1 MKTANE
7 YKSIFEGILTG
18 FSQWKRLAG
27 SQFVAMQSTFVGQ
40 MVSKSIFSGYR
51 YLQECFLSTA
61 VKRSSVLA
69 SAEDRGY
76 VGRKRMPSIGTAL
89 VQNFSGKLVSIPRD
103 APIISKAS
111 IQYVV
116 TKAVEIPA
124 GESVDVPISQLVL
137 RVFSSTVTKEQKFC
151 EILLPRA
158 VTAITHRVDVYVSTS
173 SGAAELW
180 EKRFMFRRADA
191 RTKAYA
197 EFYKPTEQLGIRFG
211 NGINGMIPPVGSTI
225 TLKVWTTDG
234 DTTLIDRQPLEFI
247 GDSSHLNNN
256 LAISTKTPIV
266 GGAAAESAEE
276 TRAGALNI
284 TSFDNQLA
292 WDDDYAHYI
301 KSNMANLVWV
311 NAWGEQEQERQDG
324 GVRSLEHINTVFVS
338 AFSSKL
344 DQSQLSSIISD
355 LMRDTNYLNKRYK
368 YVLANELPFT
378 IVLDGAVTGD
388 KDFLMVKKTVK
399 DAVRAVYGRIPTKD
413 RPVKILK
420 KDVSKL
426 IEELGIFYDFE
437 IDWSEYPGE
446 PKLEDYIYLDIDN
459 SVINLSYKDL

>member
-7 YKSIFEGILTG
+7 HKSTFEGILTG

-27 SQFVAMQSTFVGQ
+27 SQFVAMLSTFVGQ
-40 MVSKSIFSGYR
+40 MVTKAIFSGYR

-69 SAEDRGY
+69 AAEDRGY
-76 VGRKRMPSIGTAL
+76 VGRKRMPSMGSAL
-89 VQNFSGKLVSIPRD
+89 VHNFSGKLVSIPRD
-103 APIISKAS
+103 APLISKAS
-111 IQYVV
+111 IQYVA

-124 GESVDVPISQLVL
+124 GESVEVPISQLVL
-137 RVFSSTVTKEQKFC
+137 RVFSSVVTQEQKFL
-151 EILLPRA
+151 EILLPRN
-158 VTAITHRVDVYVSTS
+158 VTEITHRVDVYVSTS

-180 EKRFMFRRADA
+180 EKRFMFRRADS

-211 NGINGMIPPVGSTI
+211 NGINGLIPPIGSTI

-247 GDSSHLNNN
+247 GDASHLNNN
-256 LAISTKTPIV
+256 LSVSTLTPIV

-276 TRAGALNI
+276 TRSGALNI

-292 WDDDYAHYI
+292 WDDDYSHYI

-324 GVRSLEHINTVFVS
+324 GVRNFENINTVFVS

-344 DQSQLSSIISD
+344 DQAQLNTTISA
-355 LMRDTNYLNKRYK
+355 LMKETNYLNKSYRY
-368 YVLANELPFT
+368 VDANERPFKVV
-378 IVLDGAVTGD
+378 IQGLVTGD
-388 KDFLMVKKTVK
+388 KDFIMVKKTVR
-399 DAVRAVYGRIPTKD
+399 DAVRAVYGRVPTKD
-413 RPVKILK
+413 RPAKILK
-420 KDVSKL
+420 KDVSTL
-426 IEELGIFYDFE
+426 IESLGIFYDFE

-459 SVINLSYKDL
+459 SAINLSYKDL